1 MREIKLIN
9 LKVTT
14 ICKRHPLPAIIFL
27 AFIVRL
33 FAVFFSQGYL
43 MHDDHFLVIEAAQ
56 SWVDGYDY
64 NNWLP
69 KNSKSGNPS
78 GHSMF
83 YVGLHYIFFYVLN
96 ILNVSDPTIK
106 MFLIRLLHAIYSL
119 LVVLMGYKITEKL
132 DCKKSAIGV
141 GLLLSVFWF
150 FPILS
155 VHNLVEFVCIPP
167 LLAGLWYSLKYKEN
181 NYLKN
186 IIFAGLFFGIAIGLR
201 IQTCFFPIGIGI
213 LILAEKK
220 WLASLLLIISIVFSF
235 FLTQIADIFIWG
247 VPFAEITE
255 YISYNLNNSATYGI
269 SPWYKYFL
277 LILGILIPPIS
288 IILFFGFFRNI
299 IKFRYIVLPSLLFL
313 IFHSIFPN
321 KQERFILPLIPIII
335 ILGYIYLNNIKE
347 SSLFLR
353 SPKFV
358 KALKISFL
366 LINTFLLFLVSTS
379 YTKRSRVE
387 TMIFLSNQSD
397 VRNFFVDLSHN
408 DIRIWQPLFYFG
420 KWRGPHYIFS
430 DSNKE
435 WIREKVFDKKNP
447 INYIVFYGKENL
459 ENRLERFDNIA
470 SNIKYITKIEPCFMD
485 KTLHYL
491 NPKNRNEAVYIY
503 KILTSK

>member
-1 MREIKLIN
+1 MKKIKLLN
-9 LKVTT
+9 LKVAK
-14 ICKRHPLPAIIFL
+14 ICKRHPLLSIIFL
-27 AFIVRL
+27 AFIIRL

-69 KNSKSGNPS
+69 DNSKSGNPS

-83 YVGLHYIFFYVLN
+83 YVGLHYMFFYVLN
-96 ILNVSDPTIK
+96 ILNISDPAIK
-106 MFLIRLLHAIYSL
+106 MFLIRLLHSIYSL
-119 LVVLMGYKITEKL
+119 LIVLMGYKITEKL
-132 DCKKSAIGV
+132 DGKKSAIGV
-141 GLLLSVFWF
+141 GLLLSFFWF

-201 IQTCFFPIGIGI
+201 IHTCFFPIGIGI
-213 LILAEKK
+213 LILVEKK

-269 SPWYKYFL
+269 SPWYKYLL
-277 LILGILIPPIS
+277 LIFGILIPPIS
-288 IILFFGFFRNI
+288 ILLLFGFFRYS
-299 IKFRYIVLPSLLFL
+299 IKFKYIVLPSLIFL

-321 KQERFILPLIPIII
+321 KQERFIIPLIPIII
-335 ILGYIYLNNIKE
+335 ILGYIYLNNIKK

-353 SPKFV
+353 NPKFV
-358 KALKISFL
+358 KSLKICFL
-366 LINTFLLFLVSTS
+366 SINTFLLLLVSTS
-379 YTKRSRVE
+379 YSKKSRVE
-387 TMIFLSNQSD
+387 ALRFLSNKSD

-420 KWRGPHYIFS
+420 KWQGPHYIFS

-435 WIREKVFDKKNP
+435 WLREKVFDKKNP
-447 INYIVFYGKENL
+447 TNYVLFYGEENI
-459 ENRLERFDNIA
+459 ENRLTRFDKIN
-470 SNIKYITKIEPCFMD
+470 SNIKHITTIEPGFMD

-491 NPKNRNEAVYIY
+491 NPKNRNETIYIY
-503 KILTSK
+503 KIFAIE